1 MQLCV
6 CVCTVYNTPA
16 IADMRVHVYVVYV
29 SLISPSYGTGKT
41 SMRENILSE
50 QNYFFKFLTS
60 FSNSSS
66 CTCRACIVRY
76 TDDSGFEVFVPVYVS
91 QTEPWEH
98 FTYLVGRE
106 PLNVVLDGFK
116 IDTI

>member
-1 MQLCV
+1 M
-6 CVCTVYNTPA
+6 
-16 IADMRVHVYVVYV
+16 
-29 SLISPSYGTGKT
+29 G
-41 SMRENILSE
+41 ENILSE
-50 QNYFFKFLTS
+50 QIFFLNALLTS